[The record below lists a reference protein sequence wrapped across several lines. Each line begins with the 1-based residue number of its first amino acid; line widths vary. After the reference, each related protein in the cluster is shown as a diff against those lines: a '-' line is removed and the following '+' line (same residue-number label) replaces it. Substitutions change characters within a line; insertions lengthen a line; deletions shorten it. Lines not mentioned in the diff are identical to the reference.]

1 MTFRLTVLALLAVLG
16 GCKADTAR
24 DGADR
29 RGAEGEVLGG
39 TISDAMIPLES
50 VKSQS
55 PAQRPVAAATGE
67 ADEADEAGEDG
78 VDAEVG
84 AEVGAGGAEQ
94 PREPSAPPDSGE

>member
-67 ADEADEAGEDG
+67 ADVAGEDG